1 MRIMTAGFDI
11 PDISAVISRE
21 ISKGESDNLE
31 FKVSKPSKDSKYVK
45 TAIAFANGS
54 GGRILFGVDDRGDVS
69 GIPDDEVF
77 KTRDSI
83 T

>member
-31 FKVSKPSKDSKYVK
+31 FKVSKPSKDAKYVK

-54 GGRILFGVDDRGDVS
+54 GGRKDPLRGRRPGRCV
-69 GIPDDEVF
+69 
-77 KTRDSI
+77 RD
-83 T
+83 TG